1 MTTQEFEMVYLVNEI
16 DESRKTGYAL
26 EEDILKIL
34 DF

>member
-1 MTTQEFEMVYLVNEI
+1 MTNQEFESVFLVNEI

-34 DF
+34 GY